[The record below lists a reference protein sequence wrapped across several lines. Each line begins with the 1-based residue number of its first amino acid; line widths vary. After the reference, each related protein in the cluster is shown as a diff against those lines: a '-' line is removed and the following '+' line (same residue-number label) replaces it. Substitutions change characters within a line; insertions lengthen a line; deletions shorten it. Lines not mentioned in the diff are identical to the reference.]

1 MKRGRKGMENRIW
14 SRRFQL
20 KEKKGSLCRFVVLLL
35 GLSILSAEPLL
46 AQYHLADPGYV
57 HNHKANQLFDSGKYK
72 AALQEY
78 IQALSLRD
86 NSPEVKYNM
95 GNAFVKSGRVNDA
108 IKTYKDML
116 NKAPEDLKPRLFY
129 NTGNALFEA
138 KKYKDAAEF
147 YRKTLLADPGDR
159 WAKENYEM
167 SLRKIQEQ
175 KQQKQQKK
183 QNDKKKDDKEKQ
195 DQKQQQNQKQ
205 DKGAQQKKGQK
216 QPPSAQQRKKEQAKR
231 MLKALR
237 EQEKQDRKKNAKR
250 KAVRPVERNVKDW

>member
-1 MKRGRKGMENRIW
+1 MESRIW

-20 KEKKGSLCRFVVLLL
+20 KEKKKSLCRFVVLLL
-35 GLSILSAEPLL
+35 GVSIMSAEPVL

-57 HNHKANQLFDSGKYK
+57 HNHKANQLFDGGKYQ

-95 GNAFVKSGRVNDA
+95 GNAFVKSGRVDDA

-138 KKYKDAAEF
+138 KKYKDAAAF

-175 KQQKQQKK
+175 KQQQKK
-183 QNDKKKDDKEKQ
+183 QDDKKKDDQKDDKKKQ
-195 DQKQQQNQKQ
+195 DQKQDQNKQ
-205 DKGAQQKKGQK
+205 DQQKKEQK

-237 EQEKQDRKKNAKR
+237 EQEKQDRKKNAKK

>member
-1 MKRGRKGMENRIW
+1 MENRIW
-14 SRRFQL
+14 SRGIQL
-20 KEKKGSLCRFVVLLL
+20 KVKKRSLCRFVVFLL
-35 GLSILSAEPLL
+35 GVSVLSAEPLF
-46 AQYHLADPGYV
+46 ARYHLADPGYV

-108 IKTYKDML
+108 IKTYKDLL
-116 NKAPEDLKPRLFY
+116 NKAPKDLKPRLFY

-147 YRKTLLADPGDR
+147 YRKALLADPGDR

-167 SLRKIQEQ
+167 SLRKIREQ
-175 KQQKQQKK
+175 KQQQKK
-183 QNDKKKDDKEKQ
+183 QDDKKKDNKKKDKKKQ
-195 DQKQQQNQKQ
+195 DQKQKQNKQ
-205 DKGAQQKKGQK
+205 DKQKKEQK

-237 EQEKQDRKKNAKR
+237 EQEKQDRKKNAKK